1 MNRPVQD
8 GDAVELL
15 GLRWQVLAVPGHTA
29 GHVAYFVPAV
39 PLAEGL
45 RPMLFCGDTLFSAGC
60 GRLFEGTAEQMLHSL
75 QRLAQLPADTLLC
88 CGHEYTLA
96 NMAFAQAV
104 EPDNVQLAA
113 ALQQAR
119 ALRAQGQP
127 TLPAMLGQERQ
138 INPFLRSREPAVRQ
152 ALRHFLQG
160 QQPVEEPPPQ
170 DDAQWFAL
178 LRAWKNQF

>member
-1 MNRPVQD
+1 
-8 GDAVELL
+8 
-15 GLRWQVLAVPGHTA
+15 
-29 GHVAYFVPAV
+29 
-39 PLAEGL
+39 
-45 RPMLFCGDTLFSAGC
+45 
-60 GRLFEGTAEQMLHSL
+60 MLHSL